1 MKAFVLVSALTLIS
15 SLPAM
20 GQGTNYNYNYGTS
33 RVVNQNQTGLY
44 HADSTYIGPGTM
56 SQTARGLPPGGSSS
70 MSNPMLPRVNMGAN
84 IRTPGDAMY
93 QGGTIK
99 YQQAP
104 VTYQGGGGNP
114 GLPVSKLG
122 ANIGTPGDAMRSD
135 LSRPQQPQPRY
146 YYRNTQPVQPQGKG
160 IFYKT
165 NSGGV
170 ATYAEH
176 TANDGARRF

>member
-1 MKAFVLVSALTLIS
+1 MKAIVLVSALALAS
-15 SLPAM
+15 CLPAI
-20 GQGTNYNYNYGTS
+20 GQGTNYNYSYGSS

-44 HADSTYIGPGTM
+44 RPNGTYIGPGTM

-70 MSNPMLPRVNMGAN
+70 MSNPGLPRVNMGAN

-93 QGGTIK
+93 QGGQVQ

-104 VTYQGGGGNP
+104 VTYQGGGNP
-114 GLPVSKLG
+114 RLPVSKLG
-122 ANIGTPGDAMRSD
+122 ANIGTPGDGMRSD
-135 LSRPQQPQPRY
+135 LPRPQQPQPQRF
-146 YYRNTQPVQPQGKG
+146 YYRNPQPVQPQGAG

-176 TANDGARRF
+176 SASEGARRF